1 MHSIRND
8 ESRYV
13 YKESTV
19 NTWIFAAGIIGL
31 FTSLVHIFAGQVDPV
46 RPFLKS
52 DLPDIP
58 KATLLGCW
66 YIVSAIL
73 VISGFALAYIGWFN
87 LNSFQNLVIGIS
99 ISFVI
104 FSLVFIAV
112 GWYFFKFQAFI
123 KLPQWT
129 LLLPIGIL
137 GLVGAI

>member
-1 MHSIRND
+1 M
-8 ESRYV
+8 
-13 YKESTV
+13 V
-19 NTWIFAAGIIGL
+19 NTWIFAAGIIGI

-66 YIVSAIL
+66 HMVSAIL

-87 LNSFQNLVIGIS
+87 LSSFQNIVIGIS
-99 ISFVI
+99 VSFVI

-112 GWYFFKFQAFI
+112 GWCFFKFQAFI
-123 KLPQWT
+123 KLPQWI

-137 GLVGAI
+137 GLIGVM